1 MKRIGLLMVCAGVL
15 ASALVGV
22 PYLVEYFNLVR
33 CRGNPESLC
42 TTISLVS
49 QSDFIIVLSIG
60 IFVTAL
66 GLILTFWGNRKPISI
81 TQGATIRQSDKT
93 INQERP

>member
-1 MKRIGLLMVCAGVL
+1 MKRIGLLMVGAGAL

-22 PYLVEYFNLVR
+22 PYLVEYYNMVR

-49 QSDFIIVLSIG
+49 QSYFIVVLSVG
-60 IFVTAL
+60 VVVTAL
-66 GLILTFWGNRKPISI
+66 GLILNLSGKRKPIS
-81 TQGATIRQSDKT
+81 TT
-93 INQERP
+93 